1 MAVAFRRIRMVH
13 ATHPQSLFQQLCANI
28 MDAFGACDMEGRV
41 TEANQHFLDLTGYDR
56 NELLGM
62 TIFDLTPPKW
72 HELEKRLID
81 EQVRTRGYS
90 DLFEKEYRRKD
101 GRIVPVELRV
111 VLARAP
117 DGRPAGM
124 WGIVRDRSQRLAK
137 EESLRRFQI
146 SVDSSPDAVFW
157 IDAQGRFP
165 YVNEQACRSLGYSR
179 DELMRLHLWD
189 IDAEFTREQWEP
201 HWEKVKKS
209 GGARLER
216 LHRRKDGTV
225 FPVEI
230 RSKNV
235 VFDDQEHHVAYVRDI
250 SERLNAERDRQKLE
264 AQLLQAQ
271 KMESV
276 GRLAGG
282 IAHDFNNMLGV
293 ILGYSE
299 LLKAKLSP
307 NGPLPR
313 DIEQIQRAARRAQDI
328 TRQLLAFSR
337 KQVFEPKVLDI
348 NTLIG
353 GFEDNL
359 SRLIGEDIAL
369 KFFPGQDLANVE
381 FDPTQIEQILMNL
394 AVNARDAMPQGGAL
408 TFETANVSL
417 DEAYC
422 REHAGFMP
430 GEFVQISVS
439 DNGTGMDAETLTHIF
454 EPFFTT
460 KKTGKGT
467 GLGLAT
473 VYGIVKQ
480 GGGFINVYSEPAR
493 GTTFKIY
500 LPVSAGELEPSRT
513 DENQSPTPGSE
524 TVFLVEDDDMVR
536 TVTEA
541 SLRELGYTV
550 LSAAGPEE
558 ALALF
563 ADHKDAVDLL
573 VTDVVMPSMNGK
585 DLYDRLKTSRP
596 DLKVLYMSGYTENV
610 IVHHGV
616 LDKGVQFISKPFTL
630 LDLSGRVRAALTA

>member
-1 MAVAFRRIRMVH
+1 MVH
-13 ATHPQSLFQQLCANI
+13 ATHPQNLFQQLCASI

-41 TEANQHFLDLTGYDR
+41 TEANQHFLDLVGYDR
-56 NELLGM
+56 DELLGL
-62 TIFDLTPPKW
+62 TIFDLTPPRW

-101 GRIVPVELRV
+101 GRLVPVELRV
-111 VLARAP
+111 VLATDP
-117 DGRPAGM
+117 EGLPMGM
-124 WGIVRDRSQRLAK
+124 WAIVRDTSQRLAK
-137 EESLRRFQI
+137 EDALRRFQI

-189 IDAEFTREQWEP
+189 IDAEFTREQWDP
-201 HWEKVKKS
+201 HWKRVKKS

-250 SERLNAERDRQKLE
+250 SDRLSAERERQKLE

-299 LLKAKLSP
+299 LLKAKLAP
-307 NGPLPR
+307 YDPVIR
-313 DIEQIQRAARRAQDI
+313 DIELIQRAARRAQDI

-337 KQVFEPKVLDI
+337 KQVFDPKILDI
-348 NTLIG
+348 NDLIG

-369 KFFPGQDLANVE
+369 KFFPGPDIAHVE

-394 AVNARDAMPQGGAL
+394 AVNARDAMPQGGIL
-408 TFETANVSL
+408 TFETTHVSL

-439 DNGTGMDAETLTHIF
+439 DNGTGMDAETLAHIF

-460 KKTGKGT
+460 KETGKGT

-480 GGGFINVYSEPAR
+480 GGGFINVYSEPDC

-500 LPVSAGELEPSRT
+500 LPVSAGDAEPSRVA
-513 DENQSPTPGSE
+513 ESQGSVPGSE

-536 TVTEA
+536 TVTEE

-558 ALALF
+558 ALTLF
-563 ADHKDAVDLL
+563 AKHKDTVDLL
-573 VTDVVMPSMNGK
+573 VTDVVMPAMNGK
-585 DLYDRLKTSRP
+585 DLYERLKTSRP

-630 LDLSGRVRAALTA
+630 LDLSGKVRAALTA